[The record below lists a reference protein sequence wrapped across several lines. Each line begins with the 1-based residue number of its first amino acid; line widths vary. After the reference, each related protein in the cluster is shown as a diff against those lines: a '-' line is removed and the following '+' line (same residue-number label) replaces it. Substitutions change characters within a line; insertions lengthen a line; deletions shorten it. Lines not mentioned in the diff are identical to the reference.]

1 MITEYSL
8 YDISMSDEEVR
19 QNLKKAADFE
29 ISSVSV
35 FNNHIKLAKNIFNDN
50 VKISTP
56 IDYPLGILDSKT
68 RIASIE
74 SAIKSGADIINITA
88 CPYLLCNRKYDK
100 FREDIKNNL
109 ELAQKYQISIRYIL
123 EYRVFTYELL
133 YKVAQI
139 LINGGIDTIYPSTG
153 YLLDDIHDNILAS
166 ALINKKVPMIN
177 IICNG
182 NIWNIGQIQNIYKTN
197 IYGIKVNS
205 INALK
210 LLQENKLKS

>member
-74 SAIKSGADIINITA
+74 SAIKSGADINER
-88 CPYLLCNRKYDK
+88 LKQLK
-100 FREDIKNNL
+100 F
-109 ELAQKYQISIRYIL
+109 
-123 EYRVFTYELL
+123 
-133 YKVAQI
+133 
-139 LINGGIDTIYPSTG
+139 
-153 YLLDDIHDNILAS
+153 
-166 ALINKKVPMIN
+166 
-177 IICNG
+177 
-182 NIWNIGQIQNIYKTN
+182 
-197 IYGIKVNS
+197 
-205 INALK
+205 
-210 LLQENKLKS
+210 